1 MNLFKKRLQTKMI
14 QKLPFIIKSRKK
26 LIIKINRIPTML
38 KTYGETKMPSEA
50 TKRVIKYSAACH
62 VLTQEGQLTQLT
74 LLICHQRKKSI
85 VSNTCGSKSDQSIT
99 CSNSLTSCDKIETE
113 HFKRKKMNSVKSL
126 PLALNKK
133 LSKDQCFHQRI
144 SSQFGRSL

>member
-1 MNLFKKRLQTKMI
+1 MQTKMI
-14 QKLPFIIKSRKK
+14 QKSPFIIKSRKK
-26 LIIKINRIPTML
+26 LIIKTNKIRTMS

-62 VLTQEGQLTQLT
+62 VLCQEGLHIQLT

-85 VSNTCGSKSDQSIT
+85 VWNTFGSKSDQSIT
-99 CSNSLTSCDKIETE
+99 CWNSLTSCVKIETE
-113 HFKRKKMNSVKSL
+113 HFKRKKMNSVKNL

-133 LSKDQCFHQRI
+133 LLKDHCFH
-144 SSQFGRSL
+144 